1 MIHHIEQKHIIRNYV
16 KITLD
21 GDTESYYLVLDKDQ
35 QGQTIDRWLE
45 TEDHLR
51 FQSKTMLES
60 IIEQFNKDT
69 EKKNWQG
76 QHKEPYS

>member
-1 MIHHIEQKHIIRNYV
+1 MIHNIEQKHIIRNYV

-21 GDTESYYLVLDKDQ
+21 GDTESYYLVLDKDR
-35 QGQTIDRWLE
+35 QGKTIDRWVE

-51 FQSKTMLES
+51 FNSKTMLES

-69 EKKNWQG
+69 EPKQ
-76 QHKEPYS
+76 Q

>member
-69 EKKNWQG
+69 EKKN
-76 QHKEPYS
+76 